1 MRLFEPIERI
11 GIHRTAL
18 VFLEYFGWIEREQPI
33 SDFGIDMHVEIVE
46 DGIPTGQIFALQIKS
61 GSSYFR
67 EETSN
72 GFIYRGDNRHLE
84 YWLSQSVPV
93 LIIIYEPESKNI
105 FWEQVISSK
114 VSKTESAWK
123 IEIPR
128 SNLLIN
134 SEADLLKVYHNP
146 NHYTVMNVSD
156 ISHAG
161 ARRIEGRILVEGTYA
176 RSRIAMKKMIPEIIK
191 KFKSSDYHRNKI
203 TKQQYLNKDADIVS
217 IFFYDSIQQVER
229 GLTFCR
235 AIWNNKECKYP
246 LSPFD
251 PDEIVNDVEIKWD
264 IEYPDINKFINE
276 NQLSK
281 GDYLEKANTAFSH
294 VKLLY
299 EEISEVYDS
308 YKEKGNYKKLIDFI
322 KMKER
327 GFNLLIENPLQEG
340 LPPLE
345 CQDLDQLIQEA
356 QALIHN
362 IWIVVSDKNR
372 DEQNISFL
380 IKDYLKMANNKIQYF
395 DYELKKVR

>member
-1 MRLFEPIERI
+1 MRQFEPIERV

-18 VFLEYFGWIEREQPI
+18 VFLEDFGWIEREQPI
-33 SDFGIDMHVEIVE
+33 SDFGVDMHVEIVD
-46 DGIPTGQIFALQIKS
+46 DGNPTGQIFALQIKS

-67 EETSN
+67 EETAT

-93 LIIIYEPESKNI
+93 LIILYEPESKSI

-123 IEIPR
+123 IEIPK
-128 SNLLIN
+128 SNLLDK
-134 SEADLLKVYHNP
+134 SESGLLKIYNNP

-161 ARRIEGRILVEGTYA
+161 ARRIEGRILVEGSYA
-176 RSRIAMKKMIPEIIK
+176 RSRIAMKKMIPEIIN
-191 KFKSSDYHRNKI
+191 KFKSSDYHRNEI
-203 TKQQYLNKDADIVS
+203 TKQQYLNKDADVVF

-235 AIWNNKECKYP
+235 AIWNNIECQYP

-251 PDEIVNDVEIKWD
+251 PDEIISEVEIKWD
-264 IEYPDINKFINE
+264 IEYPDINQFINK
-276 NQLSK
+276 NQLPK
-281 GDYLEKANTAFSH
+281 GDYLEKAHAAFSH
-294 VKLLY
+294 LKLLH
-299 EEISEVYDS
+299 EEINRVYNS
-308 YKEKGNYKKLIDFI
+308 YQEDGNFRRLIDSLNT
-322 KMKER
+322 KEQR
-327 GFNLLIENPLQEG
+327 FNLLIHNPLQDG

-345 CQDLDQLIQEA
+345 CLVLDQLIQEA

-362 IWIVVSDKNR
+362 IWIVISDKKR

-380 IKDYLKMANNKIQYF
+380 IKDYLKMADKKIQYY
-395 DYELKKVR
+395 DYELMKVR